1 MKRLV
6 AGIGGPLACETAQKA
21 KKLELTAY
29 FGGQP
34 TLELMRC
41 GVSRAARAVAPEGG
55 VVSLRRIAPPTLSGV
70 RISPGHFSIR
80 PDSLCRQLTEHGFRH
95 QPEEPVSVVG

>member
-34 TLELMRC
+34 TLEL
-41 GVSRAARAVAPEGG
+41 VIAKFLEARTSDFIEP
-55 VVSLRRIAPPTLSGV
+55 L
-70 RISPGHFSIR
+70 
-80 PDSLCRQLTEHGFRH
+80 HGN
-95 QPEEPVSVVG
+95 

>member
-1 MKRLV
+1 MNCLV
-6 AGIGGPLACETAQKA
+6 GEIAGPLVCETAQKA
-21 KKLELTAY
+21 KKFEVTAY

-41 GVSRAARAVAPEGG
+41 GVSRAARAAAPEGG

-80 PDSLCRQLTEHGFRH
+80 PDSLCRPLRGNGFRH
-95 QPEEPVSVVG
+95 QLEEPISLVG